1 MTINLN
7 KKLVTKE
14 LLLKHVLDI
23 EIYLHYSKQNVVIKK
38 PMLSPLRT
46 ELTPSF
52 GYFMGESG
60 EICFNDFKLG
70 KGDCIKFV
78 QIMFDLNYF
87 EALSKI
93 VIDFKLTDKFY
104 YKNLK
109 SNHNKPITKIDYSFR
124 ESIIKKNHNIK
135 LGKKKRDWKLYDLV
149 YWQQYGIN
157 LDILNKYKVEPIEY
171 IFINDKPIL
180 ADKYTYCFT
189 EFKDGNKTYK
199 IYQPFNKEFKW
210 LNNHDSSVW
219 QGWKQLPEK
228 GDELIITKSLKDVM
242 SIDSIL
248 GIPAVSLQSEGTKPK
263 PHIIQELKNRFK
275 TIYLLYDNDFDK
287 EKNWGQIFA
296 KELYK
301 EFDMINLMIPSEFE
315 SKDFSDLV
323 KNVDNFEIGI
333 LTTDEIAKKKTL
345 KEKITLIWQCNI
357 QMPF

>member
-1 MTINLN
+1 M
-7 KKLVTKE
+7 
-14 LLLKHVLDI
+14 
-23 EIYLHYSKQNVVIKK
+23 
-38 PMLSPLRT
+38 
-46 ELTPSF
+46 
-52 GYFMGESG
+52 
-60 EICFNDFKLG
+60 
-70 KGDCIKFV
+70 
-78 QIMFDLNYF
+78 
-87 EALSKI
+87 
-93 VIDFKLTDKFY
+93 
-104 YKNLK
+104 
-109 SNHNKPITKIDYSFR
+109 
-124 ESIIKKNHNIK
+124 
-135 LGKKKRDWKLYDLV
+135 
-149 YWQQYGIN
+149 
-157 LDILNKYKVEPIEY
+157 
-171 IFINDKPIL
+171 
-180 ADKYTYCFT
+180 
-189 EFKDGNKTYK
+189 
-199 IYQPFNKEFKW
+199 
-210 LNNHDSSVW
+210 W

>member
-104 YKNLK
+104 YKNLQY
-109 SNHNKPITKIDYSFR
+109 NHNKSITKINYYFR
-124 ESIIKKNHNIK
+124 
-135 LGKKKRDWKLYDLV
+135 
-149 YWQQYGIN
+149 
-157 LDILNKYKVEPIEY
+157 
-171 IFINDKPIL
+171 
-180 ADKYTYCFT
+180 
-189 EFKDGNKTYK
+189 
-199 IYQPFNKEFKW
+199 
-210 LNNHDSSVW
+210 
-219 QGWKQLPEK
+219 
-228 GDELIITKSLKDVM
+228 
-242 SIDSIL
+242 
-248 GIPAVSLQSEGTKPK
+248 
-263 PHIIQELKNRFK
+263 
-275 TIYLLYDNDFDK
+275 
-287 EKNWGQIFA
+287 
-296 KELYK
+296 
-301 EFDMINLMIPSEFE
+301 
-315 SKDFSDLV
+315 
-323 KNVDNFEIGI
+323 
-333 LTTDEIAKKKTL
+333 
-345 KEKITLIWQCNI
+345 
-357 QMPF
+357 